1 MGARPESQEAWAG
14 ASLPGGFP
22 AGDRSPPSTLPGPQ
36 VAGGKPSPTRST
48 DHERLPPPEAPAVLG
63 RCSLGAV
70 RSAPAADSRASHALE
85 SVARTPGGKRRCRT
99 EAKTTLSSTPEGHD
113 HPRQH
118 PVRLTLPEGWHG
130 LGGPSPGELNPGPV
144 TRSVTVRCLLTQQGL
159 HTSLSPALHLLPP
172 GPQWAPL
179 FLQAAC
185 PGGLTQLQSAQ
196 GSEAAVSLSSGLWG
210 EGLPDHRPR
219 LGGTSGHRLLHPALG
234 SGGLGLGNLGKQV
247 QFAKG
252 DGAAEMGQALRPG
265 RMASGEGGSQEGPLL
280 SPSDAV
286 PLLEEWC
293 FQRKKFGL
301 LEDINF

>member
-1 MGARPESQEAWAG
+1 MTTLG
-14 ASLPGGFP
+14 
-22 AGDRSPPSTLPGPQ
+22 STLCG
-36 VAGGKPSPTRST
+36 
-48 DHERLPPPEAPAVLG
+48 
-63 RCSLGAV
+63 C
-70 RSAPAADSRASHALE
+70 
-85 SVARTPGGKRRCRT
+85 
-99 EAKTTLSSTPEGHD
+99 
-113 HPRQH
+113 
-118 PVRLTLPEGWHG
+118 EGWHG